1 MNAFTEKFQSSRSRI
16 ILGAI
21 VIAVVYFLYR
31 HFTAPSVA
39 PQYITAAVEKG
50 TLTVSVSA
58 TGQVSSSQQID
69 IKPEV
74 SGDVVALM
82 AKSGD
87 QVSEG
92 QPLLRLDARDQE
104 KAVRDAQLNLES
116 ANLSLK
122 KLTADADALSL
133 LQAENAV
140 TNATNN
146 LAALKLSQPTEYQKA
161 QEAKRKALDDVQ
173 KGHDD
178 SFSAISSTFLDIPTV
193 ITGLDDGLHGTG
205 ISDSERSL
213 GSHDWNGTAL
223 LSSLPADGRDTL
235 QTFVTKAESDYK
247 DAKAKYDQN
256 FIDYKNVDRLS
267 TQEAI
272 NTLLAETLEMTRSV
286 SQAAKSQSNMY
297 DTWVELRTNTGL
309 TTFAKVTSYQSA
321 MSSYISKADS
331 HTSSLLTAQQTV
343 KDNQQ
348 AVVNAD
354 RDLLAKD
361 QNNPLDLLAA
371 EQSIKEKEAA
381 LEKLKSGPT
390 SLDIQQ
396 QQLTIKQREN
406 ALLDAQDQLDRT
418 VVRAPFSGLLAKVN
432 VKVHDPATSGTAI
445 ATLITKQR
453 VAEVTLNEV
462 DVSKIKVGQ
471 KVVLKLDAFEA
482 LTFAGQVLEVDTLG
496 TVTQGV
502 VSYAVKIGFATQD
515 DQVKPGMSVSA
526 NIITDV
532 KSDILMVPSS
542 AVKSQNNGSS
552 YVDILADSTPG
563 VATQGQPVSQP
574 VEAGVSNDTSTE
586 IISGAKE
593 GDPVVIQMITPTT
606 TTSATSSQ
614 RSLIPGIGGN
624 GGGAARIGGGSGRGG

>member
-1 MNAFTEKFQSSRSRI
+1 MNAFFERFQSGKSRI
-16 ILGAI
+16 ILGI
-21 VIAVVYFLYR
+21 VVVVVIYFSYTY
-31 HFTAPSVA
+31 FAAPSVA

-69 IKPEV
+69 IKPQV

-82 AKSGD
+82 VKGGQ

-92 QPLLRLDARDQE
+92 QPLLQLDARDQE
-104 KAVRDAQLNLES
+104 RAVRDAQLNLES

-122 KLTADADALSL
+122 KLVADADALSL

-140 TNATNN
+140 TNAKNN
-146 LAALKLSQPTEYQKA
+146 LAALKLTQPTEYQKA
-161 QEAKRKALDDVQ
+161 QEAKRRALDEIQ

-178 SFSAISSTFLDIPTV
+178 SFSSISSTFLDIPSI

-223 LSSLPADGRDTL
+223 LSSLPSDGRDTL

-256 FIDYKNVDRLS
+256 FINYKNVNRFS

-272 NTLLAETLEMTRSV
+272 STLLAETLEMTRSV

-297 DTWVELRTNTGL
+297 DTWVELRVNTGL
-309 TTFAKVTSYQSA
+309 ATFARVTSYQST
-321 MSSYISKADS
+321 MSGYISKADS
-331 HTSSLLTAQQTV
+331 HTSSLLTSQQAV

-348 AVVNAD
+348 AVINAD

-361 QNNPLDLLAA
+361 QNNPLDLVAA

-381 LEKLKSGPT
+381 LEKLKGGPT

-396 QQLTIKQREN
+396 QELSVRQREN
-406 ALLDAQDQLDRT
+406 ALMDAQDQFDRT
-418 VVRAPFSGLLAKVN
+418 LVRAPFDGLLAKVS
-432 VKVHDPATSGTAI
+432 VKVHDAATSGTAI

-453 VAEVTLNEV
+453 IAEVTLNEV
-462 DVSKIKVGQ
+462 DVSRVKVGQ
-471 KVVLKLDAFEA
+471 KVVLKLDAFET

-502 VSYAVKIGFATQD
+502 VSYAVKIGFDTQD
-515 DQVKPGMSVSA
+515 DKVKPGMSVSA
-526 NIITDV
+526 SIITDV

-542 AVKSQNNGSS
+542 AVKSQNGDSS
-552 YVDILADSTPG
+552 YVDILAGSTPG
-563 VATQGQPVSQP
+563 VVMEGQPVSQT
-574 VEAGVSNDTSTE
+574 VEVGVSNDTSTE

-593 GDPVVIQMITPTT
+593 GDLVVTQTITP
-606 TTSATSSQ
+606 SATTAASAQ
-614 RSLIPGIGGN
+614 RSLIPGMSGGS
-624 GGGAARIGGGSGRGG
+624 GGGSAARMGGR

>member
-1 MNAFTEKFQSSRSRI
+1 MNAFTEKFQSSTSRI
-16 ILGAI
+16 IIGVVVI
-21 VIAVVYFLYR
+21 VVVYFSYR
-31 HFTAPSVA
+31 HFTAPTVA

-74 SGDVVALM
+74 SGDVVGLM
-82 AKSGD
+82 VKSGQ

-92 QPLLRLDARDQE
+92 QAILRLDARDQE
-104 KAVRDAQLNLES
+104 KAVRDAQLNLDS

-140 TNATNN
+140 TNAKNS
-146 LAALKLSQPTEYQKA
+146 LAALKLSQPTDYQKA
-161 QEAKRKALDDVQ
+161 QEAKRKALDTVQ

-178 SFSAISSTFLDIPTV
+178 SFSAISSTFLDIPTIV
-193 ITGLDDGLHGTG
+193 TGLDDGLHGTVIG
-205 ISDSERSL
+205 DNERSV
-213 GSHDWNGTAL
+213 GSHDWNKTIL
-223 LSSLPADGRDTL
+223 LNTLAADDL
-235 QTFVTKAESDYK
+235 DAFKIFATKAEDDYM
-247 DAKAKYDQN
+247 DAKTKYDQN
-256 FIDYKNVDRLS
+256 FINYKNVTRSSSQD
-267 TQEAI
+267 TIDA
-272 NTLLAETLEMTRSV
+272 LLVQTLETTKSIA
-286 SQAAKSQSNMY
+286 QAAKSQRNMY
-297 DTWVELRTNTGL
+297 DTWVELRTRRNRL
-309 TTFAKVTSYQSA
+309 TFATVTGYQTS
-321 MSSYISKADS
+321 MSGYIGKANS
-331 HTSSLLTAQQTV
+331 HISELLTQQQTV

-361 QNNPLDLLAA
+361 QNNPLDLVAA

-381 LEKLKSGPT
+381 LDKLKNGPT
-390 SLDIQQ
+390 DLDIQQ
-396 QQLTIKQREN
+396 QQLTVKQREN
-406 ALLDAQDQLDRT
+406 ALIDARDQLDRT
-418 VVRAPFSGLLAKVN
+418 VVRAPFTGMLAKVN
-432 VKVHDPATSGTAI
+432 VKVHDVATSGTTI

-471 KVVLKLDAFEA
+471 KVVLKLDAFET

-502 VSYAVKIGFATQD
+502 VSYAVKIGFDTQD
-515 DQVKPGMSVSA
+515 DQVKPGMSVSTS
-526 NIITDV
+526 IITDV

-552 YVDILADSTPG
+552 YVDILAGSTPG
-563 VATQGQPVSQP
+563 VATAGQPVAQP
-574 VEAGVSNDTSTE
+574 VEVGVSNDTSTE

-593 GDPVVIQMITPTT
+593 GDFVVIQTITPTT
-606 TTSATSSQ
+606 ATAAVSSQ
-614 RSLIPGIGGN
+614 RSLIPGIGG
-624 GGGAARIGGGSGRGG
+624 GGGGARIGGGGGRGG